1 MIFLLIAI
9 FILISLLYLINM
21 KETFYSQDCNGNLDK
36 GVLNSLN
43 NVNRVL
49 KDLNI
54 NSLEL
59 PCNI

>member
-21 KETFYSQDCNGNLDK
+21 KETFYSQNCNDNMDR

-43 NVNRVL
+43 DVNRGL
-49 KDLNI
+49 AALNI
-54 NSLEL
+54 NPLEL

>member
-21 KETFYSQDCNGNLDK
+21 KETFYSQNCNDNMDK

-43 NVNRVL
+43 NVNKGL
-49 KDLNI
+49 ATLNI
-54 NSLEL
+54 NPLEL

>member
-1 MIFLLIAI
+1 
-9 FILISLLYLINM
+9 M